1 MSLHFEAPLVVDS
14 TPTPW
19 VRCPSSTESSSF
31 SSVVFVG
38 FPESALGSWKLAELL
53 RQHLIRWYG
62 AVEEL
67 DSTEAKTLILNAD
80 NIDSELLN
88 EHLRYDQ
95 KLVLMA
101 SNPINKSLLKA
112 AQELSLNGGF
122 CLVTLKPIGPLGFS
136 RLMSRVVDSPLINP
150 TPVTREGSRHTTYQK
165 RSPVMMRR
173 SSLGETGALSVTA
186 SNLSSD
192 VSGSFTPLGGSPSA
206 QLAPRALV
214 VEDNAVSF
222 LNLF

>member
-19 VRCPSSTESSSF
+19 IRCPSSTESSTL
-31 SSVVFVG
+31 SSVAFLG
-38 FPESALGSWKLAELL
+38 FPETALGSWKLAELL

-62 AVEEL
+62 SVEEL

-80 NIDSELLN
+80 NIDPELLN
-88 EHLRYDQ
+88 EPLRYSQ

-101 SNPINKSLLKA
+101 SNPIDKSLLKA

-136 RLMSRVVDSPLINP
+136 RLVSRVVDSVLINP
-150 TPVTREGSRHTTYQK
+150 APVTREGSQEPTYQK
-165 RSPVMMRR
+165 HSPVMMRR
-173 SSLGETGALSVTA
+173 SSLGEAGALSATA

-192 VSGSFTPLGGSPSA
+192 VSGSFGPFEGLASA
-206 QLAPRALV
+206 QVALRALV
-214 VEDNAVSF
+214 VEDNAVSP
-222 LNLF
+222 